1 MKRISLSIISLFF
14 FVLSFHNLSAQWWDP
29 VKNCVADVNGNC
41 VSNTVLS
48 ALPFLRITPD
58 ARGGAMGDVGIAL
71 APDANSMHFN
81 AANLVFSKD
90 QSAIGLTYTP
100 WLTNLNLDDIFLM
113 YLSGYSKIDKIQA
126 VGASVRYFSLGD
138 VQFTD
143 EFGTELSVGRPREI
157 ELALA
162 YSRKLGDRFSASLTG
177 KYIYSNLATG
187 QNVRGVDINSARSF
201 AADLGINYRKP
212 VTVSDYKGEFSFGA
226 SITNIGSKV
235 SYTDNT
241 RKEYIPTNMGI
252 GSALKLD
259 FDQYNSLTIGL
270 DVNKLLVPTPIA
282 RKLINEDGELVDN
295 AECDKDGNGVCD
307 YLEKNI
313 FESIFGSFS
322 DAQGGFSEEI
332 KEINFGVGLEY
343 WYDKQFAARL
353 GYYYEHP
360 EKGNRRYFTVG
371 AGVKYNVF
379 GINLSYL
386 VPTSQIPNPLDNTLR
401 FSLLFDFSVFKADL
415 EE

>member
-1 MKRISLSIISLFF
+1 MKL
-14 FVLSFHNLSAQWWDP
+14 VL
-29 VKNCVADVNGNC
+29 
-41 VSNTVLS
+41 
-48 ALPFLRITPD
+48 
-58 ARGGAMGDVGIAL
+58 
-71 APDANSMHFN
+71 
-81 AANLVFSKD
+81 
-90 QSAIGLTYTP
+90 
-100 WLTNLNLDDIFLM
+100 LD
-113 YLSGYSKIDKIQA
+113 
-126 VGASVRYFSLGD
+126 
-138 VQFTD
+138 
-143 EFGTELSVGRPREI
+143 
-157 ELALA
+157 
-162 YSRKLGDRFSASLTG
+162 
-177 KYIYSNLATG
+177 
-187 QNVRGVDINSARSF
+187 
-201 AADLGINYRKP
+201 
-212 VTVSDYKGEFSFGA
+212 
-226 SITNIGSKV
+226 NI
-235 SYTDNT
+235 
-241 RKEYIPTNMGI
+241 
-252 GSALKLD
+252 
-259 FDQYNSLTIGL
+259 
-270 DVNKLLVPTPIA
+270 
-282 RKLINEDGELVDN
+282 
-295 AECDKDGNGVCD
+295 